1 MKIRLS
7 DGNLNPVGEAMRAG
21 IGVAIFVFLHLCC
34 CAVGAEEV
42 GSAGDTVYVMD
53 PVEVTE
59 ERWRDVMA
67 APAQESPGLE
77 LSITT
82 VDRVDID
89 RRGATTLIEALEQ
102 VPGAWVETRGRK
114 VKQFFSVRGQ
124 KYPYPEYSVDGA
136 WQREFHELPY
146 FFSAAEL
153 ERVEVVRS
161 SAALLKGLSGL
172 AGVVDI
178 VPREYRAPETSAEM
192 EYGTFGGYRLRLGHG
207 AGRKRFSY
215 ALGAQRSGTDGPAD
229 RHAAEEMTGLRG
241 SVGWRPTER
250 LAVRCHL
257 FYLDG
262 KRELARAE
270 EPAVA
275 RLQRTLEEFDPLRAV
290 LAGVRANYRHS
301 ERSSAEFVWS
311 YADRHSIF
319 TDIGREPPVRSVEDD
334 REWTASSTF
343 SQAISDRHVLRVGGL
358 YNHWVAPNGKRFY
371 VGRRADVET
380 FSAVVVD
387 EQRWGAT
394 IVDVGLRWAKT
405 RLNEYGGFNIGGSA
419 KGFGQVPAVVDQ
431 WEPTAWTGT
440 LGAAH
445 YLSENLSLHFNLA
458 AGRVRPR
465 RGSLDVDL
473 TEPQDEGQIKLDVGL
488 SPVVPGFGRLAIVGF
503 FVGQQEA
510 IVLSGKTA
518 ELEGRVM
525 ELYLNRDQTQ
535 LGVELEGRS
544 APLLGGAASLFFNLV
559 AMHSR
564 AESDGEMRRNRE
576 LPRVIA
582 GAGVSVEESGFDLN
596 LFWKY
601 VSSYE
606 STRFAAGIGGEPPL
620 PQPLGDYATLG
631 GTGSWSLG
639 PQGETRLYVRAENLT
654 DRRFSTVVGYPDFGR
669 RFSVGLRRLF

>member
-1 MKIRLS
+1 MRL
-7 DGNLNPVGEAMRAG
+7 G
-21 IGVAIFVFLHLCC
+21 IGVAVFVFLHLCR
-34 CAVGAEEV
+34 CAVGAEEAL
-42 GSAGDTVYVMD
+42 SAAADTVYVMD

-82 VDRVDID
+82 VDREAID

-146 FFSAAEL
+146 FFSAAEV
-153 ERVEVVRS
+153 ERIKVVRS

-178 VPREYRAPETSAEM
+178 VPREYGAPETFGKV
-192 EYGTFGGYRLRLGHG
+192 EYGAFGSYRLRLGHG
-207 AGRKRFSY
+207 AGRERFSY
-215 ALGAQRSGTDGPAD
+215 AFGAQRSGTEGPTG
-229 RHAAEEMTGLRG
+229 RHAAEETTGLRG

-250 LAVRCHL
+250 LAMRAHL

-275 RLQRTLEEFDPLRAV
+275 RLQRTLEEFDPLRAA
-290 LAGVRANYRHS
+290 LAVFRANYRHS

-319 TDIGREPPVRSVEDD
+319 SDAGREPPVRSVEDD

-343 SQAISDRHVLRVGGL
+343 SRAISDRHVLRIGGL

-380 FSAVVVD
+380 FSTVVVD

-405 RLNEYGGFNIGGSA
+405 RLNEYGGFNIDGSA

-431 WEPTAWTGT
+431 WEPAVWTGT

-445 YLSENLSLHFNLA
+445 YLSEDLSLHINLA
-458 AGRVRPR
+458 AGHVRPR

-473 TEPQDEGQIKLDVGL
+473 AEPQDERQIKLDVGL
-488 SPVVPGFGRLAIVGF
+488 RPVFPGFGRLGIVGF
-503 FVGQQEA
+503 FVGQSEA

-518 ELEGRVM
+518 EVGGRVM

-535 LGVELEGRS
+535 LGIELEGRS
-544 APLLGGAASLFFNLV
+544 ALLLGGPVSLMFNLV

-564 AESDGEMRRNRE
+564 AEVDGKMRRNRE
-576 LPRVIA
+576 LPRMIA
-582 GAGVSVEESGFDLN
+582 SAGVHVEKLGFDLN
-596 LFWKY
+596 LFWKQI
-601 VSSYE
+601 SSYE
-606 STRFAAGIGGEPPL
+606 STRFAAGVGGEPPL

-631 GTGSWSLG
+631 GTGGWSLG
-639 PQGETRLYVRAENLT
+639 PQGETRLYVRAENLAG
-654 DRRFSTVVGYPDFGR
+654 RRFSTVVGYPDFGR
-669 RFSVGLRRLF
+669 RFTVGLRRLF